1 MSPPLRPVLRGWEGV
16 GHGAVRCAPAQSAAV
31 AFRWGTPGRFFY
43 ALRGLP
49 MEVKQASR
57 TVMDAQEINR
67 ALTRVAHEIIEKNH
81 GTAKERKSVVQ
92 GTRGERRRQR

>member
-1 MSPPLRPVLRGWEGV
+1 RHTRCCRDWSSDVCSSDL
-16 GHGAVRCAPAQSAAV
+16 AVRCAPAQSAAV

-81 GTAKERKSVVQ
+81 GNAKERKSVVQ